1 MLVEA
6 SCQFFGSGLNPVIDR
21 AFQEISERT
30 VDRLLK
36 VMLAILLESECIRV
50 RCCYNI
56 ERRKSRESRR

>member
-1 MLVEA
+1 MVVEA

-36 VMLAILLESECIRV
+36 VMHAIMLETDCV
-50 RCCYNI
+50 HLQMFL
-56 ERRKSRESRR
+56 